1 MSALKCPNKS
11 SKAWKDLV
19 AQYGE
24 TNSLCFV
31 YKEGDNIPT
40 LNEAISIL
48 STQELSLD
56 KEINISQAISLA

>member
-19 AQYGE
+19 EKYGE
-24 TNSLCFV
+24 TIAYALYIKS
-31 YKEGDNIPT
+31 GDNIPT

-48 STQELSLD
+48 STQ
-56 KEINISQAISLA
+56 